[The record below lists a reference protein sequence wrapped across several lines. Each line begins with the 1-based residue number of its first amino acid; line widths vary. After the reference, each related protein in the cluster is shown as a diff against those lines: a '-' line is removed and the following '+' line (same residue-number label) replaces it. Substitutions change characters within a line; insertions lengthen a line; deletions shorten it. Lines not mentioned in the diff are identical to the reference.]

1 MPFATNKIFANII
14 LVNREFKKQLPPL
27 LAIFILTTVFWIF
40 HKVAWYQFIFL
51 YFGLYLGSIFLE
63 LDHLIYWFYLHPEL
77 EESRLAKA
85 AWKKG
90 DFKSLLKLLESTR
103 HKHTSLIFHHY
114 FFQIILIPISFFV
127 FTSSSN
133 IFIKA
138 FTLALNLHLLT
149 KVYFGYKEDPEL
161 LKSWLFAREKKQL
174 PNSYIKYYLYI
185 FLFFNLIFILLI
197 ILSR

>member
-1 MPFATNKIFANII
+1 M
-14 LVNREFKKQLPPL
+14 NRELKKQLPPYLIIFL
-27 LAIFILTTVFWIF
+27 LTALFWIF
-40 HKVAWYQFIFL
+40 HKVVWYQFIFL
-51 YFGLYLGSIFLE
+51 FLGLFLGSLFLE
-63 LDHLIYWFYLHPEL
+63 IDHLIYWFYLFPEP

-90 DFKSLLKLLESTR
+90 DFKSLSKLLESTR
-103 HKHTSLIFHHY
+103 HKHTNLIFHHY

-138 FTLALNLHLLT
+138 FTLALNIHLLI
-149 KVYFGYKEDPEL
+149 KVYFDYKENPEY

-174 PNSYIKYYLYI
+174 SNDYLKYYLYI
-185 FLFFNLIFILLI
+185 FLFFNLIFSLLL